1 MTERILGR
9 SKTSGRTDDNM
20 ESLKKRFK
28 IFEGETRPVL
38 DYYSIQGKLITVSL
52 TVLFMMLKFILDKC
66 GEQC

>member
-38 DYYSIQGKLITVSL
+38 NYYASKGKLVTVSL
-52 TVLFMMLKFILDKC
+52 TVDYIILKFIEDKC
-66 GEQC
+66 RE